1 VPPDAVSPSIAD
13 VRRAHR
19 IGLVELGSKAEHIC
33 LESEEGV
40 VAERPPAVRSGP
52 TFRFES
58 RLPAAELEFTF
69 STDHRLTVRSHRP
82 RCRVHKYVI
91 DLRFVDPG
99 ATVGR
104 RIAWRWWQG
113 AAVLAGLAALG
124 QWLPAR
130 FGAADGPQSTWPAA
144 VTFAVAAVC
153 FGLVGVLR
161 TRDVVE
167 LRSVHGDAPLAGIA
181 GRLGSARAAGS
192 FVAELAQRVKA
203 AVAQS
208 AQSKQQFLRDEM
220 REHHRLWSEGVLSD
234 AVYEASKLRILRA
247 HDEGRAPG

>member
-1 VPPDAVSPSIAD
+1 MD

-19 IGLVELGSKAEHIC
+19 PNFVELGSKAEHIC
-33 LESEEGV
+33 LESEEVV
-40 VAERPPAVRSGP
+40 VAEPRLAVRSGP

-58 RLPAAELEFTF
+58 RLPAAETEFTF

-82 RCRVHKYVI
+82 RRPVCKYVI
-91 DLRFVDPG
+91 DLRFVDPD
-99 ATVGR
+99 AIVGR

-130 FGAADGPQSTWPAA
+130 FGDADWQQATWPAA
-144 VTFAVAAVC
+144 AALAITAACLGFV
-153 FGLVGVLR
+153 GLLR
-161 TRDVVE
+161 TRDIVE
-167 LRSVHGDAPLAGIA
+167 LRSVHGAAPLAGIA
-181 GRLGSARAAGS
+181 GRLGSARTTGS
-192 FVAELAQRVKA
+192 FVAELAHRVNA
-203 AVAQS
+203 ALARS

>member
-1 VPPDAVSPSIAD
+1 
-13 VRRAHR
+13 
-19 IGLVELGSKAEHIC
+19 
-33 LESEEGV
+33 
-40 VAERPPAVRSGP
+40 
-52 TFRFES
+52 
-58 RLPAAELEFTF
+58 
-69 STDHRLTVRSHRP
+69 
-82 RCRVHKYVI
+82 
-91 DLRFVDPG
+91 
-99 ATVGR
+99 
-104 RIAWRWWQG
+104 
-113 AAVLAGLAALG
+113 
-124 QWLPAR
+124 
-130 FGAADGPQSTWPAA
+130 